1 MKTPSI
7 ITKRSDHAAS
17 LGGKAEGL
25 FFLQKHGLKVPEFCV
40 IPFATLEQLIH
51 NKLTIEDIVNSWES
65 TVNPISVKRWA
76 VRSSAEVEDGKDKSY
91 AGMFTTVLNCRS
103 EDVGDAILKVLNGFE
118 RARVNN
124 YHSGED
130 FKYHII
136 IQEMISGDVSGVG
149 FSINPLNYESNN
161 PLINIIPGEG
171 NKLVSGEENAL
182 MMEIDSDQNA
192 IVLSRESHFNGE
204 ANINGRPTALERSME
219 DLTKQ
224 MKPYFKEM
232 RSTLVKLEH
241 IKGHPVDIEFTVANN
256 QMYWLQLR
264 PVTNY
269 IPKGD
274 YKVWDNSNVA
284 MNYPGIVMP
293 LTTSFVHYS
302 YSNAYIRMARFL
314 GASDRFINENYHLF
328 KSMTGVINGAMYYN
342 ITSWQQLLYQL
353 PFGKFSS
360 KQIASAL
367 GARDSKFKQPS
378 YKSSPWVYLKLVANF
393 LKSAV
398 FFSYYKKRYLSQYQ
412 HVVSSFDATDFS
424 VKSHEELIQAFKKLE
439 ADLAKHWWPPMLNG
453 LFTMLCYSG
462 MKKWVLNSRI
472 HKEHPNF
479 LNDTLSGT
487 GDVISVEIVRELQK
501 LLHLV
506 YHNQSAREIIQNNTA
521 QEALK
526 LLEQESPEV
535 YSQIQFYILRYGE
548 RCDDGELKIETV
560 NYKEDPGKFIT
571 FLKNNLKVEPK
582 LPREEKENS
591 FKDTISKYYRNPVKR
606 WFINRGIQITINFVR
621 NRENFRFI
629 RTVAFDKVRI
639 LFRQMDRSLVQKG
652 YIARAN
658 DSLYLELD
666 ELLKPDLA
674 KSYKSIIENRKEEYA
689 SYENLE
695 LHDRYYE
702 VEDAYYPAPNTPGN
716 FEGDAKGVGCS
727 SGTYEGEVVVVTPEN
742 VNEINAEG
750 KIVVANFFE
759 PGWIGLFSQAGGLI
773 AERGSLL
780 SHAAILCREMGVP
793 AIMGA
798 SNTLKTLKNGD
809 LIIMDGSTGQIETL
823 S

>member
-1 MKTPSI
+1 MKTPTI
-7 ITKRSDHAAS
+7 ITKRSNYVSS
-17 LGGKAEGL
+17 LGGKVEGL
-25 FFLQKHGLKVPEFCV
+25 FFLQKHDLKVPEFSV
-40 IPFATLEQLIH
+40 IPCATLEQLIQH
-51 NKLTIEDIVNSWES
+51 KLTIEDIITSWKS
-65 TVNPISVKRWA
+65 TAKPMDAARWA

-118 RARVNN
+118 TARVNN

-130 FKYHII
+130 FQYHII
-136 IQEMISGDVSGVG
+136 IQEMISGEVSGVG

-182 MMEIDSDQNA
+182 MAEIDPNYYA

-204 ANINGRPTALERSME
+204 TNINGRATAIKRSRE

-224 MKPYFKEM
+224 IKPYFEEI
-232 RSTLVKLEH
+232 RSTLMELERV
-241 IKGHPVDIEFTVANN
+241 KGHPVDIEFTVANN

-269 IPKGD
+269 IPRGD

-302 YSNAYIRMARFL
+302 YSNAYIRMGRFL
-314 GASDRFINENYHLF
+314 GASDRFIEENYHLF

-360 KQIASAL
+360 KQIAGAL
-367 GARDSKFKQPS
+367 GARDSKFKKPS
-378 YKSSPWVYLKLVANF
+378 HKASPWVYLKLVANF

-398 FFSYYKKRYLSQYQ
+398 FFSYYKKQYLTQYQ
-412 HVVSSFDATDFS
+412 HVMSSFDTTDFS
-424 VKSHEELIQAFKKLE
+424 TKSHKELIEAFKKLE

-453 LFTMLCYSG
+453 LFTMLSYST
-462 MKKWVLNSRI
+462 MKKWVLNSHI
-472 HKEHPNF
+472 HKEQPNF

-521 QEALK
+521 QDALL
-526 LLEQESPEV
+526 LLEQGSPEV
-535 YSQIQFYILRYGE
+535 YSQIQRYISRYGE

-571 FLKNNLKVEPK
+571 FLKNNLKAEPK
-582 LPREEKENS
+582 LPREERESS
-591 FKDTISKYYRNPVKR
+591 FKDTVSSYYRNPLKR
-606 WFINRGIQITINFVR
+606 WFINKGIQTTINFVR

-639 LFRQMDRSLVQKG
+639 LFRQMDRSLLKKG
-652 YIARAN
+652 YIAGAN

-666 ELLKPDLA
+666 EILNPDLA
-674 KSYKSIIENRKEEYA
+674 DSYKSIIENRKEEHA
-689 SYENLE
+689 SYNNLE

-702 VEDAYYPAPNTPGN
+702 VEGRYYPAPNTSGN

-727 SGTYEGEVVVVTPEN
+727 SGTCEGEVVVVTPEN
-742 VNEINAEG
+742 VNQINAEG

-759 PGWIGLFSQAGGLI
+759 PGWIGLFSQARGLI

-798 SNTLKTLKNGD
+798 SNILKTLKNGD
-809 LIIMDGSTGQIETL
+809 QIIMDGSTGQIETV